1 MTTNTHFFSHMVT
14 HTNLHRQFLLEQE
27 AISCGRQRLHDS
39 LEKLE
44 GKSYASASV
53 YGVSS
58 IREAIPYLMEKVEQ
72 TKHKLKTGQAGKFYK
87 DIAVYL
93 DDLEPLAISTI
104 ILKVVF
110 DRVFSTQRGAN
121 LITPTLV
128 AIGSA
133 LESECKFRW
142 YKTEYPGLMHYISEK
157 YFHNACGTR
166 QKEIIASQKFG
177 QRDIRWTPWSVK
189 AKTSLGRWSLTLI
202 MDTTQ
207 WFTISKRKTHRKR
220 YDYRVIPTDLF
231 NSRRAELIKSAE
243 LFSGIPWPMLV
254 VPDDWG
260 YDEEGNIIYGG
271 YLTNTMMKGHDLT
284 RKGNPLIIHGETPI
298 NFLNKLQAVR
308 YCVNQHVLHTAEE
321 MRLKGRIIG
330 KFIPISP
337 STKLPRPADAD
348 TNPESNLAWRR
359 ATAEAHNA
367 DRINFKRSVRT
378 RTQLEAA
385 NKFKDDVFYLCWS
398 FDYRGRAYPIPA
410 FLTPQ
415 DTDFGKAIL
424 RFADEASVTDEAEL
438 WLSFQVAT
446 TYGLDKETLEDRHL
460 WVSKNTELITKVATD
475 PVRHL
480 SSWEEVDEP
489 WQFMAACHEY
499 YHCCIAKDKLTTGL
513 MVAVDATC
521 SGLQILAGLA
531 ADKSTAELVN
541 VVPSNKPSDA
551 YKAVAEQAKE
561 FLPTYM
567 HHWMTR
573 AVCKRTVMTIPYN
586 ATKDSSRK
594 YIRESLLEEGIDPT
608 KDELTQIVNAVY
620 NSMDTIVPGPM
631 QVMRWIKKHVGQY
644 IRNGATAV
652 EWVTPSGFI
661 VNQRRDDI
669 ETEQME
675 LQLLGRTRVRLP
687 TGRSTPSP
695 NKHKSSTAPNYI
707 HSFDASILHRSFN
720 QFNEPFTVIH
730 DSVLCR
736 AGDMGTLNRL
746 VRETYSNIFSEKCW
760 LSEFAKT
767 INASEPPPIVGTLDP
782 KVVSNSTYFFC

>member
-1 MTTNTHFFSHMVT
+1 M
-14 HTNLHRQFLLEQE
+14 Q
-27 AISCGRQRLHDS
+27 
-39 LEKLE
+39 KLE
-44 GKSYASASV
+44 EKSYASASV

-58 IREAIPYLMEKVEQ
+58 IREALPYLMRTVE
-72 TKHKLKTGQAGKFYK
+72 TTFCKLNKGQAGKFYK
-87 DIAVYL
+87 EIAEHL
-93 DDLEPLAISTI
+93 DTLEPLAISTI
-104 ILKVVF
+104 ILKVTF

-121 LITPTLV
+121 LITPTMV

-142 YKTEYPGLMHYISEK
+142 YKKEYPALMHYISEK
-157 YFHNACGTR
+157 YFHDACGTK

-177 QRDIRWTPWSVK
+177 QRNIKWSAWNVRT
-189 AKTSLGRWSLTLI
+189 KTSLGRWALQVVMES
-202 MDTTQ
+202 TQ
-207 WFTISKRKTHRKR
+207 WFTINKRKTHRKK
-220 YDYRVIPTDLF
+220 YEYRVVPTDLF
-231 NSRRAELIKSAE
+231 NEKRAELIKSAE
-243 LFSGIPWPMLV
+243 LFAGIPWPMLV
-254 VPDDWG
+254 IPDDWG
-260 YDEEGNIIYGG
+260 YEQGQIIYGG
-271 YLTNTMMKGHDLT
+271 YLTNSMMKGHDLT
-284 RKGNPLIIHGETPI
+284 RKGNPTIIHGETPM
-298 NFLNKLQAVR
+298 NFLNKLQRVK
-308 YCVNQHVLHTAEE
+308 YCVNQHVLHIADK
-321 MRLKGRIIG
+321 MRLRGRIIG

-337 STKLPRPADAD
+337 STKLPRPVDAD
-348 TNPESNLAWRR
+348 ENQESNLAWRR
-359 ATAEAHNA
+359 AMAEAHNA

-385 NKFKDDVFYLCWS
+385 EKFKDDVFYLCWS

-415 DTDFGKAIL
+415 DTDFGKALL

-446 TYGLDKETLEDRHL
+446 TYGLDKATLEDRHQ
-460 WVSKNTELITKVATD
+460 WVSENIDLITKVATD
-475 PVRHL
+475 PEGYL
-480 SSWEEVDEP
+480 PLWEEVDEP

-531 ADKSTAELVN
+531 RDKSTAELVN

-567 HHWMTR
+567 HRWMNR

-594 YIRESLLEEGIDPT
+594 YIREALLEEGIDPT
-608 KDELTQIVNAVY
+608 KDELTQVVNAVY
-620 NSMDTIVPGPM
+620 SSMDTIVPGPM

-644 IRNGATAV
+644 IRNGATEV
-652 EWVTPSGFI
+652 EWVTPSGFV

-669 ETEQME
+669 ETERME
-675 LQLLGRTRVRLP
+675 LQLLGRTSVRLP
-687 TGRSTPSP
+687 TGKTSPSP

-707 HSFDASILHRSFN
+707 HSFDASILHRSFTK
-720 QFNEPFTVIH
+720 FDEPFTVIH

-736 AGDMGTLNRL
+736 AGDMGTLNAL
-746 VRETYSNIFSEKCW
+746 VRETYTNIFSEECW
-760 LSEFAKT
+760 LSKFAET

>member
-1 MTTNTHFFSHMVT
+1 MRTVETTF
-14 HTNLHRQFLLEQE
+14 
-27 AISCGRQRLHDS
+27 C
-39 LEKLE
+39 KLN
-44 GKSYASASV
+44 K
-53 YGVSS
+53 
-58 IREAIPYLMEKVEQ
+58 
-72 TKHKLKTGQAGKFYK
+72 GQAGKFYK
-87 DIAVYL
+87 EIAEHL
-93 DDLEPLAISTI
+93 DTLEPLAISTI
-104 ILKVVF
+104 ILKVTF

-121 LITPTLV
+121 LITPTMV

-142 YKTEYPGLMHYISEK
+142 YKREYPALMHYISEK
-157 YFHNACGTR
+157 YFHDSCGTK

-177 QRDIRWTPWSVK
+177 QRNIKWSAWNVK
-189 AKTSLGRWSLTLI
+189 TKTSLGRWALQVVMES
-202 MDTTQ
+202 TQ
-207 WFTISKRKTHRKR
+207 WFTINKRKTHRKK
-220 YDYRVIPTDLF
+220 YEYRVVPTDLF
-231 NSRRAELIKSAE
+231 NQKRAELIKSAE
-243 LFSGIPWPMLV
+243 LFAGIPWPMLV
-254 VPDDWG
+254 IPDDWG
-260 YDEEGNIIYGG
+260 YEQGQIIYGG
-271 YLTNTMMKGHDLT
+271 YLTNSMMKGHDLT
-284 RKGNPLIIHGETPI
+284 RKGNPSIIHGETPM
-298 NFLNKLQAVR
+298 NFLNKLQRVK
-308 YCVNQHVLHTAEE
+308 YCVNQHVLHIADK
-321 MRLKGRIIG
+321 MRLRGRIIG

-337 STKLPRPADAD
+337 STKLPRPVDAD
-348 TNPESNLAWRR
+348 ENQESNLAWRR
-359 ATAEAHNA
+359 AMAEAHNA

-385 NKFKDDVFYLCWS
+385 EKFKDDVFYLCWS

-415 DTDFGKAIL
+415 DTDFGKALL

-446 TYGLDKETLEDRHL
+446 TYGLDKATLEDRHQ
-460 WVSKNTELITKVATD
+460 WVSENIALITKVATD
-475 PVRHL
+475 PEGYL
-480 SSWEEVDEP
+480 PLWEEVDEP

-531 ADKSTAELVN
+531 RDKSTAELVN
-541 VVPSNKPSDA
+541 VVPSDKPSDA

-567 HHWMTR
+567 HRWMNR

-594 YIRESLLEEGIDPT
+594 YIREALLEEGIDPT
-608 KDELTQIVNAVY
+608 KDELTQVVNAVY
-620 NSMDTIVPGPM
+620 SSMDTIVPGPM

-644 IRNGATAV
+644 IRNGATEV
-652 EWVTPSGFI
+652 EWVTPSGFV

-669 ETEQME
+669 ETERME
-675 LQLLGRTRVRLP
+675 LQLLGRTQVRLP
-687 TGRSTPSP
+687 TGKTSPSP
-695 NKHKSSTAPNYI
+695 NQHKSRNATNYI
-707 HSFDASILHRSFN
+707 HSFDASILHRSFTK
-720 QFNEPFTVIH
+720 FDEPFTVIH

-736 AGDMGTLNRL
+736 AGDMGTLNAL
-746 VRETYSNIFSEKCW
+746 VRETYTNIFSEECW
-760 LSEFAKT
+760 LSKFAET

>member
-1 MTTNTHFFSHMVT
+1 M
-14 HTNLHRQFLLEQE
+14 Q
-27 AISCGRQRLHDS
+27 
-39 LEKLE
+39 KLE
-44 GKSYASASV
+44 EKSYASASV

-58 IREAIPYLMEKVEQ
+58 IREALPYLMRTVE
-72 TKHKLKTGQAGKFYK
+72 TTFCKLNKGQAGKFYK
-87 DIAVYL
+87 EIAEHL
-93 DDLEPLAISTI
+93 DTLEPLAISTI
-104 ILKVVF
+104 ILKVTF

-121 LITPTLV
+121 LITPTMV

-142 YKTEYPGLMHYISEK
+142 YKKEYPALMHYISEK
-157 YFHNACGTR
+157 YFHDACGTK

-177 QRDIRWTPWSVK
+177 QRNIKWSAWNVK
-189 AKTSLGRWSLTLI
+189 TKTSLGRWALQVVMES
-202 MDTTQ
+202 TQ
-207 WFTISKRKTHRKR
+207 WFTINKRKTHRKK
-220 YDYRVIPTDLF
+220 YEYRVVPTDLF
-231 NSRRAELIKSAE
+231 NEKRAELIKSAE
-243 LFSGIPWPMLV
+243 LFAGIPWPMLV
-254 VPDDWG
+254 IPDDWG
-260 YDEEGNIIYGG
+260 YEQGQIIYGG
-271 YLTNTMMKGHDLT
+271 YLTNSMMKGHDLT
-284 RKGNPLIIHGETPI
+284 RKGNPSIIHGETPM
-298 NFLNKLQAVR
+298 NFLNKLQRVK
-308 YCVNQHVLHTAEE
+308 YCVNQHVLHIADK
-321 MRLKGRIIG
+321 MRLRGRIIG

-337 STKLPRPADAD
+337 TTKLPRPVDAD
-348 TNPESNLAWRR
+348 ENQESNLAWRR
-359 ATAEAHNA
+359 AMAEAHNA

-385 NKFKDDVFYLCWS
+385 EKFKDDVFYLCWS

-415 DTDFGKAIL
+415 DTDFGKALL

-446 TYGLDKETLEDRHL
+446 TYGLDKATLEDRHQ
-460 WVSKNTELITKVATD
+460 WVSENTDLITKVATD
-475 PVRHL
+475 PEGYL
-480 SSWEEVDEP
+480 PLWEEVDEP

-531 ADKSTAELVN
+531 RDKSTAELVN

-567 HHWMTR
+567 HRWMNR

-594 YIRESLLEEGIDPT
+594 YIREALLEEGIDPT
-608 KDELTQIVNAVY
+608 KDELTQVVNAVY
-620 NSMDTIVPGPM
+620 SSMDTIVPGPM

-644 IRNGATAV
+644 IRNGATEV
-652 EWVTPSGFI
+652 EWVTPSGFV

-669 ETEQME
+669 ETERME
-675 LQLLGRTRVRLP
+675 LQLLGRTQVRLP
-687 TGRSTPSP
+687 TGKTSPSP

-707 HSFDASILHRSFN
+707 HSFDASILHRSFTK
-720 QFNEPFTVIH
+720 FDEPFTVIH

-736 AGDMGTLNRL
+736 AGDMGTLNAL
-746 VRETYSNIFSEKCW
+746 VRETYTNIFSEECW
-760 LSEFAKT
+760 LSKFAET

>member
-1 MTTNTHFFSHMVT
+1 MRTVETTF
-14 HTNLHRQFLLEQE
+14 
-27 AISCGRQRLHDS
+27 C
-39 LEKLE
+39 KLN
-44 GKSYASASV
+44 K
-53 YGVSS
+53 
-58 IREAIPYLMEKVEQ
+58 
-72 TKHKLKTGQAGKFYK
+72 GQAGKFYK
-87 DIAVYL
+87 EIAEHL
-93 DDLEPLAISTI
+93 DTLEPLAISTI
-104 ILKVVF
+104 ILKVTF

-121 LITPTLV
+121 LITPTMV

-142 YKTEYPGLMHYISEK
+142 YKKEYPALMHYISEK
-157 YFHNACGTR
+157 YFHDACGTK

-177 QRDIRWTPWSVK
+177 QRNIKWSAWNVRT
-189 AKTSLGRWSLTLI
+189 KTSLGRWALQVVMES
-202 MDTTQ
+202 TQ
-207 WFTISKRKTHRKR
+207 WFTINKRKTHRKM
-220 YDYRVIPTDLF
+220 YEYRVVPTDLF
-231 NSRRAELIKSAE
+231 NEKRAELIKSAE
-243 LFSGIPWPMLV
+243 LFAGIPWPMLV
-254 VPDDWG
+254 IPDDWG
-260 YDEEGNIIYGG
+260 YEQGQIIYGG
-271 YLTNTMMKGHDLT
+271 YLTNSMMKGHDLT
-284 RKGNPLIIHGETPI
+284 RKGNPTIIHGETPM
-298 NFLNKLQAVR
+298 NFLNKLQRVK
-308 YCVNQHVLHTAEE
+308 YCVNQHVLHIADK
-321 MRLKGRIIG
+321 MRLRGRIIG

-337 STKLPRPADAD
+337 STKLPRPVDAD
-348 TNPESNLAWRR
+348 ENQESNLAWRR
-359 ATAEAHNA
+359 AMAEAHNA

-385 NKFKDDVFYLCWS
+385 EKFKDDVFYLCWS

-415 DTDFGKAIL
+415 DTDFGKALL

-446 TYGLDKETLEDRHL
+446 TYGLDKATLEDRHQ
-460 WVSKNTELITKVATD
+460 WVSENIDLITKVATD
-475 PVRHL
+475 PEGYL
-480 SSWEEVDEP
+480 PLWEEVDEP

-531 ADKSTAELVN
+531 RDKSTAELVN

-567 HHWMTR
+567 HRWMNR

-594 YIRESLLEEGIDPT
+594 YIREALLEEGIDPT
-608 KDELTQIVNAVY
+608 KDELTQVVNAVY
-620 NSMDTIVPGPM
+620 SSMDTIVPGPM

-644 IRNGATAV
+644 IRNGATEV
-652 EWVTPSGFI
+652 EWVTPSGFV

-669 ETEQME
+669 ETERME
-675 LQLLGRTRVRLP
+675 LQLLGRTSVRLP
-687 TGRSTPSP
+687 TGKTSPSP

-707 HSFDASILHRSFN
+707 HSFDASILHRSFTK
-720 QFNEPFTVIH
+720 FDEPFTVIH

-736 AGDMGTLNRL
+736 AGDMGTLNAL
-746 VRETYSNIFSEKCW
+746 VRETYTNIFSEECW
-760 LSEFAKT
+760 LSKFAET

>member
-1 MTTNTHFFSHMVT
+1 MTTNIPSSSPMET

-39 LEKLE
+39 MQKLE
-44 GKSYASASV
+44 EKSYASASV

-58 IREAIPYLMEKVEQ
+58 IREALPYLVTTVEE
-72 TKHKLKTGQAGKFYK
+72 TKFKLKTGQAGKFYK
-87 DIAVYL
+87 DIALYL
-93 DDLEPLAISTI
+93 DDLEPLAIATI
-104 ILKVVF
+104 MLKVTF

-121 LITPTLV
+121 VVTPMLV
-128 AIGSA
+128 ALGAA

-142 YKTEYPGLMHYISEK
+142 YKKEHPALMNYISTK

-177 QRDIRWTPWSVK
+177 QRDIKWKPWSIK
-189 AKTSLGRWSLTLI
+189 AKTSIGRWGLMI
-202 MDTTQ
+202 VMETTQ
-207 WFTISKRKTHRKR
+207 WFTVQKRKTHRKK
-220 YDYRVIPTDLF
+220 YDYRVVPTDSF
-231 NSRRAELIKSAE
+231 NEKRAELIKSAE
-243 LFSGIPWPMLV
+243 LFAGIPWPMLV

-260 YDEEGNIIYGG
+260 YDNGQIVYGG
-271 YLTNTMMKGHDLT
+271 YLTNSMMKGHDLT
-284 RKGNPLIIHGETPI
+284 RKGNPLIIHGETPM
-298 NFLNKLQAVR
+298 NFLNKLQRVK
-308 YCVNQHVLHTAEE
+308 YCVNQHVLHIADK
-321 MRLKGRIIG
+321 MRLRGRIIG

-337 STKLPRPADAD
+337 TTKLPRPANAD
-348 TNPESNLAWRR
+348 ENQESNLAWRR
-359 ATAEAHNA
+359 AMAEAHNA

-385 NKFKDDVFYLCWS
+385 EKFKDDVFYLCWS

-415 DTDFGKAIL
+415 DTDFGKALL

-446 TYGLDKETLEDRHL
+446 TYGLDKETLEDRHQ
-460 WVSKNTELITKVATD
+460 WVSKNTDLITKVATD
-475 PVRHL
+475 PEGYLHL
-480 SSWEEVDEP
+480 WEEVDEP

-531 ADKSTAELVN
+531 RDKSTAELVN
-541 VVPSNKPSDA
+541 VVPSDKPSDA

-567 HHWMTR
+567 HRWMNR

-594 YIRESLLEEGIDPT
+594 YIREALLEEGIDPT
-608 KDELTQIVNAVY
+608 KDELTQVVNAVY
-620 NSMDTIVPGPM
+620 NSMDAIVPGPM
-631 QVMRWIKKHVGQY
+631 QVMRWIKKHVGLY
-644 IRNGATAV
+644 IRNGAKEV

-669 ETEQME
+669 ETKQME
-675 LQLLGRTRVRLP
+675 LQLLGRTCVRLP
-687 TGRSTPSP
+687 TGKTTPSP
-695 NKHKSSTAPNYI
+695 TKHKSSTAPNYI
-707 HSFDASILHRSFN
+707 HSFDASILHRSFT
-720 QFNEPFTVIH
+720 QFDEPFTVIH

-746 VRETYSNIFSEKCW
+746 VRETYTNIFSEECW
-760 LSEFAKT
+760 LSKFAET